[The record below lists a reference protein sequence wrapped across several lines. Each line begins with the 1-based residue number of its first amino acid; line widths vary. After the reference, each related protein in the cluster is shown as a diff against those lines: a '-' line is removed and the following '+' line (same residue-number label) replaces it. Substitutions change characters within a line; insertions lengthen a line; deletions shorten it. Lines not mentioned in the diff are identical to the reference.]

1 MQKAVSIIFLVLT
14 QLLFSCQTTPEEKP
28 EDILSK
34 DKFKQ
39 MVIDFHLL
47 EAHVEDKY
55 GKSDSTLTIF
65 KELERQLYEKNQTTD
80 KIYLKTYNYYLRNA
94 DTEMDPI
101 YEEIVNELSKL
112 ESRTKGELKK

>member
-1 MQKAVSIIFLVLT
+1 MQKVVSIFFICLVS
-14 QLLFSCQTTPEEKP
+14 FFSSCQAVVEEKP
-28 EDILSK
+28 EDLLPK

-47 EAHVEDKY
+47 EAFVENKY
-55 GKSDSTLTIF
+55 PKSDTAAVVF
-65 KELERQLYEKNQTTD
+65 KDLETQLYEKHETSS
-80 KIYLKTYNYYLRNA
+80 KLYLKTYNYYLRNA
-94 DTEMDPI
+94 DTQMDPI